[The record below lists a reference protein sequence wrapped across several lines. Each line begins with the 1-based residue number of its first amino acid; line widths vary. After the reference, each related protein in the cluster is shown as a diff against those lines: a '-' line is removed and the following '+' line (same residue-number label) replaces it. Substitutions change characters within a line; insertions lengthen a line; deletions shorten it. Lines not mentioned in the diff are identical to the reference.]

1 LIVNAAGEAA
11 LQSRWLIL
19 IVLFFARCTMAAQ
32 FECIGALAPLL
43 RKATGLTIGE
53 IGLLI
58 GLYLLPGAVLALPG
72 GAITRALG
80 DKRTML
86 LTLLLMIG
94 GGLLAM
100 DTDWQMQ
107 LLARLI
113 CGAGGV
119 VLTVSATKMIVDLF
133 AGRELATALGLFVNS
148 WPAGIAIA
156 LVSLPAV
163 GERYGLQAALLVNV
177 VLPAVALLVVALVV
191 PGRAPGASGDR
202 SHSWPAR
209 PVIAA
214 VMVVGVAWGI
224 MNAAFATLFSFG
236 PTLLFEKGQPAA
248 SAASIVSIVLWVTII
263 AIPIG
268 GLIADRLPNTRG
280 FIFAGVLVGAGL
292 TFLVPR
298 TDLLLPFLIVLGLVA
313 GLPGAAVMSL
323 PSRVLSEETRA
334 IGMGVFYTAYYC
346 VMLLLPPLQGAIAKL
361 QNNVAITFDVAGVLL
376 LLAIPALLAFDRLA
390 NHRRPLVACQ

>member
-1 LIVNAAGEAA
+1 MA
-11 LQSRWLIL
+11 QSRWLIL
-19 IVLFFARCTMAAQ
+19 AVLFFARCTMAAQ

-53 IGLLI
+53 IGFLI

-80 DKRTML
+80 DKRTIL

-94 GGLLAM
+94 GGALATN
-100 DTDWQMQ
+100 TDWQMQ

-148 WPAGIAIA
+148 WPAGVAIA
-156 LVSLPAV
+156 LVSLPV
-163 GERYGLQAALLVNV
+163 LGERYGLQAAMLINAT
-177 VLPAVALLVVALVV
+177 LPAIALLAVAILVPRQRQGS
-191 PGRAPGASGDR
+191 PGDKSQ
-202 SHSWPAR
+202 SWPAR

-214 VMVVGVAWGI
+214 VAVVGAAWGI

-236 PTLLFEKGQPAA
+236 PTLLFERGQSAA
-248 SAASIVSIVLWVTII
+248 SAASIVSVVLWVTIV

-268 GLIADRLPNTRG
+268 GLIADRLPSTRG
-280 FIFAGVLVGAGL
+280 FIFAGVFIGAGL

-298 TDLLLPFLIVLGLVA
+298 TDLLLPFFILLGLVA

-334 IGMGVFYTAYYC
+334 IGMGVFYTSYYC
-346 VMLLLPPLQGAIAKL
+346 VMLLLPPFQGAIAKL
-361 QNNVAITFDVAGVLL
+361 EGNVEITFDIAGIVLL
-376 LLAIPALLAFDRLA
+376 LSIPTLLVFDRISK
-390 NHRRPLVACQ
+390 HPSPLVACASEG